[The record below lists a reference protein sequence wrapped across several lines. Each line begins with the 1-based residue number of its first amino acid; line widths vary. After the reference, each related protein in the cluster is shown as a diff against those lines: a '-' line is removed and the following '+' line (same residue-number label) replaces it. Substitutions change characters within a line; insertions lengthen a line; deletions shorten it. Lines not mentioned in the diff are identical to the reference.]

1 MRLNC
6 RSFALSAAGEPLRTP
21 LCLCPCRTALF
32 TPPPDTKPDLTAFPR
47 ALCIRRVES
56 RHGEQHSRSMRTSA
70 RRSRGAEGATLFW
83 VDRNLVVALWIDLA
97 LPHALLRPLCACLWS
112 PAHIFRLYPHVC
124 CEMCTLMCVVLC
136 DSRVVRIARLLSC
149 V

>member
-1 MRLNC
+1 MPLF
-6 RSFALSAAGEPLRTP
+6 SFALNIASL
-21 LCLCPCRTALF
+21 
-32 TPPPDTKPDLTAFPR
+32 TPPPASQPDLTAFAR
-47 ALCIRRVES
+47 ALCVRRAES
-56 RHGEQHSRSMRTSA
+56 RHREQHARSMRTSA

-112 PAHIFRLYPHVC
+112 PAHVFGLYPHVR
-124 CEMCTLMCVVLC
+124 CEICTLMCVVLC